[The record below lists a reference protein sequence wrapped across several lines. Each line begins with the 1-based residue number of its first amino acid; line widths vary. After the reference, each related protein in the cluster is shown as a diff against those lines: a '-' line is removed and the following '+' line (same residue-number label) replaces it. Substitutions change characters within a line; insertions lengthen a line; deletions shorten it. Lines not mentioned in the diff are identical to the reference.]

1 MHEKWSE
8 GQYIAYFQ
16 AFTNTHAP
24 VEVLKEKY
32 ESVLKEDGVVGLSIA
47 TRPDCLPDDVVE
59 YLAELNQR
67 TYLWVELG
75 LQTVH
80 QSTSDLINR
89 AHDMQTYYDGV
100 TKLRKHNINICTHII
115 NGLPGENYD
124 MMMETAK
131 EVAQMDVQGI
141 KIHLLHLLKG
151 TPMVKQY

>member
-32 ESVLKEDGVVGLSIA
+32 EPVLKEDGVVGLSIA

-100 TKLRKHNINICTHII
+100 TKLRKHNINVCTHII
-115 NGLPGENYD
+115 NGLPG
-124 MMMETAK
+124 
-131 EVAQMDVQGI
+131 
-141 KIHLLHLLKG
+141 
-151 TPMVKQY
+151 